1 MCLDICVLHVCVYID
16 IRNEVSI
23 RVSRLDNLTVKACIS
38 IVLLLVAGHLE
49 ASRGTLQPDPC
60 SASHDVGKKSSGKS
74 EPRGQAVSFCV
85 GAVNAE
91 AFRFISSALVLCRQ
105 AAALHEVQLHAST
118 FTAAFLIGVH
128 KYIGIAEPCHS
139 VRTDRCT
146 QVPCHV
152 WGC

>member
-1 MCLDICVLHVCVYID
+1 MAHC
-16 IRNEVSI
+16 S
-23 RVSRLDNLTVKACIS
+23 LTLAVHHMMLVKK
-38 IVLLLVAGHLE
+38 VQ
-49 ASRGTLQPDPC
+49 ASLSQEEKRYL
-60 SASHDVGKKSSGKS
+60 
-74 EPRGQAVSFCV
+74 FCV

-118 FTAAFLIGVH
+118 FTAAVLIGVN